1 MSFQY
6 DVNEQFEHFQITLI
20 KSMWS
25 CSKIYFFNHEAYP
38 NKAISHGEKH
48 LRLHFRKNHFC

>member
-25 CSKIYFFNHEAYP
+25 CSKIYFFQSWNLS
-38 NKAISHGEKH
+38 K
-48 LRLHFRKNHFC
+48 